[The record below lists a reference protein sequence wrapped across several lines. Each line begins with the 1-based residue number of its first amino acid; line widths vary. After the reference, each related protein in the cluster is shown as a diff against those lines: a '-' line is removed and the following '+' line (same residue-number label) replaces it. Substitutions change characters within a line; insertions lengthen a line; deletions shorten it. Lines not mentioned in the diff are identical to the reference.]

1 MQREITIHLESQ
13 PNPYRLHEDAY
24 AALSRYLD
32 RARARL
38 TADPDQAEVMADL
51 ERSIGAKLTERLA
64 GADRLLTIEDVNAVL
79 EAIGPVGPVGTAD
92 DRPASRTDRPRRRR
106 LYRIREGQW
115 IAGVCTG
122 LALYSEIRVDWV
134 RTLFVIG
141 SLFSAGLLIVVYV
154 VLAFLLP
161 IAETPE
167 AWLAQ
172 MRLEEGS

>member
-1 MQREITIHLESQ
+1 MQREITIHLEGQ
-13 PNPYRLHEDAY
+13 TNPYRLHEDAY
-24 AALSRYLD
+24 GALSRYLD

-38 TADPDQAEVMADL
+38 TSDPDKAEVMADL
-51 ERSIGAKLTERLA
+51 ERSIGAKFTERLA
-64 GADRLLTIEDVNAVL
+64 GADRLLTIEDINAVL
-79 EAIGPVGPVGTAD
+79 EAVGPVGPVGIAD
-92 DRPASRTDRPRRRR
+92 DRAPGGLERPRRRR

-154 VLAFLLP
+154 ILAFFLP
-161 IAETPE
+161 IADSPE
-167 AWLAQ
+167 AWVAQ
-172 MRLEEGS
+172 MRLEENA

>member
-1 MQREITIHLESQ
+1 MQREITIHLEGQ
-13 PNPYRLHEDAY
+13 PNAYRLHEDAY
-24 AALSRYLD
+24 GALSRYLD
-32 RARARL
+32 RSRARL
-38 TADPDQAEVMADL
+38 ASDPDQAEVMADL
-51 ERSIGAKLTERLA
+51 ERSIGAKLTEAL
-64 GADRLLTIEDVNAVL
+64 GGVDRLLTLQDVNTVL
-79 EAIGPVGPVGTAD
+79 DAIGPVGPVGIAD
-92 DRPASRTDRPRRRR
+92 DQKAGGPDRPRRRR

-134 RTLFVIG
+134 RSLFVIG

-161 IAETPE
+161 IADSPE

-172 MRLEEGS
+172 MRSEEGT